1 MLRANPNIID
11 SDDSR
16 VPQRE
21 TSLDS
26 PRCWHL
32 PRDCYAVS
40 TGSSLTGR
48 DRTIIHGQ
56 GVGTPDPWPSSRS
69 RVLGQEQLRRMAGQP
84 PPLLVDDL
92 HAKGLLV
99 FVFVVVDV
107 NQDLLLP
114 GSLTGRKPQADG
126 VGLTSP
132 DLERNVAI
140 IVPTQP
146 APQANTHTHTPYSC
160 PRPHPRAPLSSS
172 SFQIG
177 KYTCTH
183 THTHTPHPQAG
194 TLQKTHVH
202 SEPNLPRYCPALSP
216 LAALPK
222 SPGNTSLSPL
232 P

>member
-11 SDDSR
+11 RDDSR

-21 TSLDS
+21 SGLGS
-26 PRCWHL
+26 PGRSHL
-32 PRDCYAVS
+32 PRDCCAVS

-48 DRTIIHGQ
+48 DRTTIHGR

-69 RVLGQEQLRRMAGQP
+69 RVLGQEQLLRTAGQP
-84 PPLLVDDL
+84 RPLLVDDL
-92 HAKGLLV
+92 HTKGLLV

-140 IVPTQP
+140 LLPTP
-146 APQANTHTHTPYSC
+146 LAPQANTHTHAILVFPTP
-160 PRPHPRAPLSSS
+160 PTRRLLS
-172 SFQIG
+172 
-177 KYTCTH
+177 
-183 THTHTPHPQAG
+183 
-194 TLQKTHVH
+194 
-202 SEPNLPRYCPALSP
+202 LP
-216 LAALPK
+216 AA
-222 SPGNTSLSPL
+222 ST
-232 P
+232 

>member
-1 MLRANPNIID
+1 MCH
-11 SDDSR
+11 
-16 VPQRE
+16 RE
-21 TSLDS
+21 KPAWIP

-48 DRTIIHGQ
+48 DRTIIHGR

-132 DLERNVAI
+132 NLERNVAI
-140 IVPTQP
+140 IVPTQL

-202 SEPNLPRYCPALSP
+202 SEPNLPRYCQALSP